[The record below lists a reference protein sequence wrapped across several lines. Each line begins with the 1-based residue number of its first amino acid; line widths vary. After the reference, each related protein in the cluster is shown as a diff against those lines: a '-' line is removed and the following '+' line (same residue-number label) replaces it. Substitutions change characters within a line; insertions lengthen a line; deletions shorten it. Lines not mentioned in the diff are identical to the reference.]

1 MSKSK
6 SITDLVTELQQEN
19 ERLKGLQQLF
29 NTACKKEFGYDIK
42 TIHVLI
48 YKQEQYERKLA
59 ERRAAAQQGQQMP
72 HERSE

>member
-6 SITDLVTELQQEN
+6 SITDLVTELQEET

-29 NTACKKEFGYDIK
+29 NSACKKEFGYDVK
-42 TIHVLI
+42 TIHTMI
-48 YKQEQYERKLA
+48 YRQQQYERKMA
-59 ERRAAAQQGQQMP
+59 ERRASQQGQQVP